1 MIGVYGGTF
10 NPVHFGHLRTALE
23 VKELF
28 KLQRLHL
35 VPCRLPAHRGQPEA
49 DAEMRMQMLAA
60 AVADTPGFYAD
71 RRELE
76 RDGPSYMVDT
86 LAALRSELA
95 GDTPLVLFI
104 GADAFAGLERWHR
117 WQHLFEFA
125 HIVVMTRP
133 GFQPGP
139 LPVFLQQRVVDDPG
153 VLSVEAA
160 GRVFFQPVTAL
171 AISATEI
178 RRLIAAGRSPQF
190 LLPDRVIALIR
201 QHQLYQA
208 TTDQ

>member
-23 VKELF
+23 VKERF

-35 VPCRLPAHRGQPEA
+35 IPCRLPAHRGQPEA
-49 DAEMRMQMLAA
+49 DAEIRMQMLAA

-104 GADAFAGLERWHR
+104 GADAFAGLERWYR

-139 LPVFLQQRVVDDPG
+139 LPVFLQQRVVDDAG